1 MTDLSDNL
9 ITEDTEIEPGN
20 NRRDLFRKIAIV
32 GAGAAVGSAV
42 LSGRADAADDGNLQ
56 IGSSVAAVA
65 NNTGTTATVLTYAP
79 PSTPAFP
86 ATGASL
92 LSAAENAPGPITT
105 ATAGVNLFPAA
116 IGGYAVTNIKNG
128 VHGSTKAIDGFGV
141 VAANVAAPDAAK
153 DAPKAMAIGS
163 FGSHIQFLTAKTVA
177 TAAGITP
184 VPAAVVGPSVGKHG
198 PGEMYVD
205 DAYNLWFSVPGAAA
219 TDPARW
225 IRLAGSSTA
234 GSFVALPSPVRSYD
248 SREGTAGKIKFGEER
263 VIDLTTG
270 KNGATTIAGIPTGA
284 SAAAF
289 NLTIDATTEFGFL
302 SAYADGATF
311 NNTSNINWATSGIAV
326 ANYVVSAVS
335 TAGKIKVRGG
345 GPAGSTHFIIDTTG
359 YYL

>member
-1 MTDLSDNL
+1 MTDLSDNRT
-9 ITEDTEIEPGN
+9 TEETETEPGN
-20 NRRDLFRKIAIV
+20 NRRDLFRKIVIV

-42 LSGRADAADDGNLQ
+42 LSNRADAADNDPLQ
-56 IGSSVAAVA
+56 IGSSVAAVT
-65 NNTGTTATVLTYAP
+65 NNKGTTPTVLTYTP
-79 PSTPAFP
+79 PVTPAFP

-116 IGGYAVTNIKNG
+116 IGGYAVSNIKNG

-141 VAANVAAPDAAK
+141 VAANAATPDAAK
-153 DAPKAMAIGS
+153 DAPKALAIGS

-177 TAAGITP
+177 TAAGVTP
-184 VPAAVVGPSVGKHG
+184 VPADVVGPSLGKHG
-198 PGEMYVD
+198 AGEMYVD
-205 DAYNLWFSVPGAAA
+205 DKYNLWFSVPGAAT
-219 TDPARW
+219 TDLVRW
-225 IRLAGSSTA
+225 VRLAGSSTA
-234 GSFVALPSPVRSYD
+234 GSFVALASPVRAYD
-248 SREGTAGKIKFGEER
+248 SREGTVGKIKFGEER
-263 VIDLTTG
+263 IIDLTTG
-270 KNGATTIAGIPTGA
+270 KKAGITIPGIPAGA

-311 NNTSNINWATSGIAV
+311 NDTSNINWATSGIAV

-335 TAGKIKVRGG
+335 SVGKVKIRGG
-345 GPAGSTHFIIDTTG
+345 GTAGSTHFIIDITG

>member
-9 ITEDTEIEPGN
+9 TTDDTKIEPGN

-42 LSGRADAADDGNLQ
+42 LSNRADAAVNPVQTDSTAAAAAPTIIVGPPTAALTDK
-56 IGSSVAAVA
+56 SFFSVQEA
-65 NNTGTTATVLTYAP
+65 
-79 PSTPAFP
+79 
-86 ATGASL
+86 ATGSL
-92 LSAAENAPGPITT
+92 P
-105 ATAGVNLFPAA
+105 LFPAA
-116 IGGYAVTNIKNG
+116 VGGYAADKIPNG
-128 VHGSTKAIDGFGV
+128 LHGSTTSLAGFGV
-141 VAANVAAPDAAK
+141 VAANAATPDAAK
-153 DAPKAMAIGS
+153 DAPKALALGS
-163 FGSHIQFLTAKTVA
+163 FGSHIQFLTAKSVA

-184 VPAAVVGPSVGKHG
+184 VPADVVGPSVGKHG

-205 DAYNLWFSVPGAAA
+205 DKYNLWFSVPGAAT
-219 TDPARW
+219 TDPVRW
-225 IRLAGSSTA
+225 VRLAGSSTA

-248 SREGTAGKIKFGEER
+248 SREGTVGKIKFGEER
-263 VIDLTTG
+263 VIDLTKG
-270 KNGATTIAGIPTGA
+270 KKGTATIEGIPAGA

-302 SAYADGATF
+302 SAFADGATF
-311 NNTSNINWATSGIAV
+311 NDTSNINWAISGIAV

-335 TAGKIKVRGG
+335 SAGKIRIRGG

>member
-9 ITEDTEIEPGN
+9 TTEETETGPGN

-42 LSGRADAADDGNLQ
+42 LSGRADAA
-56 IGSSVAAVA
+56 V
-65 NNTGTTATVLTYAP
+65 NNVQTDSTTAATAPTIIVGPPTAALTTTSFFAVQE
-79 PSTPAFP
+79 T
-86 ATGASL
+86 ATGSL
-92 LSAAENAPGPITT
+92 PF
-105 ATAGVNLFPAA
+105 FPAA
-116 IGGYAVTNIKNG
+116 VGGYAADNIKNG
-128 VHGSTKAIDGFGV
+128 VHGSTKSLAGFGV
-141 VAANVAAPDAAK
+141 VAANAATPDAAK
-153 DAPKAMAIGS
+153 DAPKALAIGS

-184 VPAAVVGPSVGKHG
+184 VPADVVGPSVGKHG

-205 DAYNLWFSVPGAAA
+205 DKYNLWFSVPGAAA
-219 TDPARW
+219 TDPVRW
-225 IRLAGSSTA
+225 VRLAGSSTA
-234 GSFVALPSPVRSYD
+234 GSFVALASPVRSYD

-270 KNGATTIAGIPTGA
+270 KKGTATIAGIPAGA

-302 SAYADGATF
+302 SAFADGATF
-311 NNTSNINWATSGIAV
+311 NDTSNINWATSGIAV

-335 TAGKIKVRGG
+335 SASKIRIRGG

>member
-9 ITEDTEIEPGN
+9 TTEDTEIEPGN

-42 LSGRADAADDGNLQ
+42 LAGRADAAPTTVVTETSVGATLPTTIVGPPTASLTN
-56 IGSSVAAVA
+56 SSFFSVQE
-65 NNTGTTATVLTYAP
+65 TATQLP
-79 PSTPAFP
+79 
-86 ATGASL
+86 
-92 LSAAENAPGPITT
+92 
-105 ATAGVNLFPAA
+105 LFPAA
-116 IGGYAVTNIKNG
+116 VGGYAEDKISNG
-128 VHGSTKAIDGFGV
+128 VHGSTKSLAGFGV
-141 VAANVAAPDAAK
+141 VAANAAAPDAAK
-153 DAPKAMAIGS
+153 DAPKAMAVGS

-219 TDPARW
+219 TDPVRW

-270 KNGATTIAGIPTGA
+270 KNGAITIAGIPTGA

-326 ANYVVSAVS
+326 ANYVLSAVS
-335 TAGKIKVRGG
+335 SAGKIKIRGG
-345 GPAGSTHFIIDTTG
+345 GPAGRTHFIIDTTG